1 MQPNCPRTEVPGDR
15 PDGIM
20 ARDGHL
26 VAISRARAVWRF
38 GYLSCSAAA
47 VAFGASAKDGF
58 KWVLATHEGKVLAEF
73 SGRTAHLPPRFRRVF
88 HAPLA

>member
-1 MQPNCPRTEVPGDR
+1 MKPRCPRVAIPGDR

-26 VAISRARAVWRF
+26 VGISRARAVWRF

-47 VAFGASAKDGF
+47 VAFGAHTRDGF
-58 KWVLATHEGKVLAEF
+58 TWVLATHGGTVLAEYV
-73 SGRTAHLPPRFRRVF
+73 GNTMHLPERFRRVIE
-88 HAPLA
+88 APLA